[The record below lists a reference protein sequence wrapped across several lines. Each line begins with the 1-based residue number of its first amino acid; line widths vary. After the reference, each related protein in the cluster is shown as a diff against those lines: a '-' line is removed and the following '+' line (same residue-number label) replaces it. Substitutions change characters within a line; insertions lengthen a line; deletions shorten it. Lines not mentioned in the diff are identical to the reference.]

1 MTKGNVFVLTLSG
14 IFFGHLNGV
23 PHHCLFPFHSLL
35 NVLNMQKIISVQSS
49 ELKYQNFI
57 SCLSVSYFFLLRC
70 GGGGGLLIYNVVL
83 ASGVQHSDSI
93 THTHIFFF
101 TFFSLIN
108 YYKLLSRV
116 PLYYTVSP
124 RWLAYFI
131 YISVY
136 MLMPNC

>member
-14 IFFGHLNGV
+14 IFFGHLNCV

-93 THTHIFFF
+93 THTYIS
-101 TFFSLIN
+101 FFSFFSYRLLRNIECSSPCHTVGPCFLI
-108 YYKLLSRV
+108 YYM
-116 PLYYTVSP
+116 
-124 RWLAYFI
+124 
-131 YISVY
+131 YI
-136 MLMPNC
+136 C